1 MQYKRLGR
9 TGIRIAPLSFGTMT
23 FGDGADKAESA
34 KLYARCRD
42 AGINL
47 FDTADVYAGGES
59 ERILGGLIKDHRDEV
74 VLATK
79 AFYPIG
85 KGLNDCGLSRRHLTR
100 SLDASL
106 KRLGTDHVDIFYLH
120 AFDDRTPL
128 EESLSALELFRAQ
141 GKILYVGVSNFAAW
155 QVMKAIKEG
164 QELGIAIHCLQPMYN
179 LLKRQSESELLP
191 MAADQDLAVLP
202 YGPLAGGVLTGKY
215 LQRTPDNSRLKE
227 QAAYRDR
234 YQDGWVNGATA
245 RFVDTANA
253 LGFAPASLAI
263 AWTMSHPAITSPL
276 IGARNTGQLETA
288 LQALDIHMTPELR
301 HRLSA
306 LTPAPALA
314 TDRREEQVQAGGD
327 NIM

>member
-9 TGIRIAPLSFGTMT
+9 TGIRTAPLSFGTMT

-59 ERILGGLIKDHRDEV
+59 ERILGELIKDHRDEV

-79 AFYPIG
+79 AFYPMG

-120 AFDDRTPL
+120 AFDVHTPL
-128 EESLSALELFRAQ
+128 EESLSALQLFRAQ

-164 QELGIAIHCLQPMYN
+164 RELGIAIHCLQPMYN

-215 LQRTPDNSRLKE
+215 LQGTPGNSRLKE

-234 YQDGWVNGATA
+234 YRDGWVNGATA
-245 RFVDTANA
+245 RFVDTAKA

-263 AWTMSHPAITSPL
+263 AWTMAHPAVTSPL
-276 IGARNTGQLETA
+276 IGARNMGQLETA
-288 LQALDIHMTPELR
+288 LQALDIDMTPELR
-301 HRLSA
+301 DRLSA

-314 TDRREEQVQAGGD
+314 TDRREEQVETGGARS
-327 NIM
+327 M